1 MTPVDGEQSFDVR
14 LGSGSAARLTI
25 QIVGYEHPD
34 VAEPQGFDLLECRV
48 HAHAQPVEASFT
60 YSVRVM
66 ELIELRGYLAEINSG
81 NGPPAAFAI
90 SGGLLNLS
98 FAPSR
103 RGPVL
108 CAALLKSIDASH
120 VRLEFMITLEPEDI
134 TRALA
139 DMATLPASL

>member
-1 MTPVDGEQSFDVR
+1 MDAAESLVVYLGRRDEAHLR
-14 LGSGSAARLTI
+14 LGV
-25 QIVGYEHPD
+25 VGYEYPD
-34 VAEPQGFDLLECRV
+34 VAEPHGFDLLECHV
-48 HAHAQPVEASFT
+48 HAHAKPVEADFVFSI
-60 YSVRVM
+60 RVM
-66 ELIELRGYLAEINSG
+66 ELVELRGYLADINSG

-108 CAALLKSIDASH
+108 CAVLLKSIDVSH

-134 TRALA
+134 SAALS
-139 DMATLPASL
+139 SLERLTPYA